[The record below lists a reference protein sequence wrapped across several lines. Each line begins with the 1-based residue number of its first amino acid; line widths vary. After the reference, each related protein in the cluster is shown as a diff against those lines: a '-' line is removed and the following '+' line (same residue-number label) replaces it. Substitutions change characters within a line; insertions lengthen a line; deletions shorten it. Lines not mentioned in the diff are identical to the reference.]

1 VALGWLLSVLAV
13 MGLLVMA
20 YVFRAEVMAA
30 WPPSRRVFDGLGL
43 G

>member
-1 VALGWLLSVLAV
+1 MALGWLLSVLV
-13 MGLLVMA
+13 LVGLLVVA
-20 YVFRAEVMAA
+20 YVFRVEIMAA